1 LDAWRRLKNHHRG
14 RRKLLRLSRL
24 RNQAQGRGDMPGGCA
39 ARHSNARIVQWVRDY
54 KKADALYNM

>member
-1 LDAWRRLKNHHRG
+1 
-14 RRKLLRLSRL
+14 
-24 RNQAQGRGDMPGGCA
+24 MPGGCA